1 MKTKLNN
8 RPAINAYLDFMLH
21 LVSDIPNKMKAIFIA
36 LQKETVVLI

>member
-36 LQKETVVLI
+36 LKKETVVLI